1 MNLPRLAHTVT
12 TQEAGGGTDPT
23 EDTTAIDSAAP
34 AAEDTGQSDSK
45 AQEEEADP
53 QEEFDANRALAKIR
67 KSNAEAE
74 ALRKR
79 AKAAEAKAASVD
91 DLTRERDAL
100 ALQVRQLKV
109 GGEYGLPAA
118 LAERL
123 RGDSEEEMKKDAE
136 QLLAIFERRTPPSQT
151 PRTSEPAG
159 ATQTPKTD
167 PKEPSIEEIGARMFR
182 R

>member
-1 MNLPRLAHTVT
+1 MNLPRFARTVA
-12 TQEAGGGTDPT
+12 TQEEGGGTDPT
-23 EDTTAIDSAAP
+23 EDTTAVDSAAP

-45 AQEEEADP
+45 AQEEAAP
-53 QEEFDANRALAKIR
+53 QEEFDASRALAKIR